1 MPRSG
6 ETRKRRKENL
16 KKMLLGKQK
25 ELEKRIAQE
34 IGEKVAEDI
43 KAKFGP
49 TLDEGDLSSAEEFRD
64 VDFGILTMYSETL
77 KDIRQALH
85 KLEKDIYGCCEE
97 CGQEIDHR
105 RLEVMPFTRYCI
117 ACQREH
123 EKYRV
128 SDQRRDWLEHRARI
142 ERSREDEEEDTS

>member
-1 MPRSG
+1 MPRRG
-6 ETRKRRKENL
+6 ETKKKRKENL
-16 KKMLLGKQK
+16 QKMLLGKQK
-25 ELEKRIAQE
+25 ELQKRIAQE

-49 TLDEGDLSSAEEFRD
+49 TLDEGDLSSAEGFRD

-77 KDIRQALH
+77 KDIRQALD
-85 KLEKDIYGCCEE
+85 KLEKDIYGHCEE

-142 ERSREDEEEDTS
+142 ERSREDDEEDSA